1 MERIAN
7 KIANLSKLILLL
19 AVILLIP
26 SVFGYF
32 NTNINYD
39 ILSYLP
45 NNISTTKA
53 EKILKD
59 SKLIL
64 LLAVILLIPS
74 VFGYFNT
81 NINYDILSYLPNN
94 ISTTKA
100 EKILKDDFGCGTL
113 AVILLIPS
121 VFGYFNTN
129 INYDILSYLPN
140 NISTT
145 KAEKI
150 LKDDFGCGTLAMLI
164 VENMDDKDVAKIKDK
179 VAKVDGVA
187 DVLWVDDFMD
197 LSVPKEILPKDML
210 IVENMDDKDV
220 AKIKDKVAKV
230 DGVADVLW
238 VDDFMDLSVPKEIL
252 PKDMTDFLY
261 NGDKSTMMII
271 KMEKAT
277 GDIKTQNAVSSIRN
291 IAGKQSFLSGMC
303 GILKDTKDLA
313 DKEVPLYILIG
324 GLLILIILGLSLE
337 STVIPIIFLTSI
349 AMAVIY
355 NFGSNI
361 IFGEISYITKALAA
375 VLQLGVTMDYSIF
388 LFHRY
393 EEEKLKFPDN
403 KKDAMASAIRNTFIS
418 VIGGSVT
425 TFAGF
430 LALCVMDLA
439 IGRDIGLVMAK
450 GVLIGVICTITILPS
465 FILVFDKQVEK
476 YKHKTLIPNFNKVSK
491 LVVKHNKKL
500 AILFVIIFIP
510 SYFGY
515 KNADVYYNLDESLPA
530 NFPSIIA
537 TNKMKTDYNME
548 STNFILVKDTVAPND
563 LSKMIKEIDES
574 LPANFPSIIA
584 TNKMK
589 TDYNME
595 STNFILV
602 KDTVAPN
609 DLSKM
614 IKEIENLDGITSV
627 IGLEKYIGPRINQ
640 DFLPDDILNEVKS
653 KGYEEILVNSKY
665 KAATDECNAQIEEIN
680 KIVHEYDK
688 EGLVGGEA
696 PLTLDLI
703 KIADSDFTKVN
714 IASIVAIFIII
725 TILFKSASLPVIL
738 VATIECAIFLNLGIP
753 YYTGTV
759 EPFIASIV
767 LGTIQLGATIDYA
780 ILLTSRFRE
789 ERNEGYEK
797 FVPYYTGTVEPF
809 IASIV
814 LGTIQLGATID
825 YAILLTSRFRE
836 ERNEGYEKFEA
847 MERSIKSSAP
857 SIITSAL
864 SFFGATIGV
873 GLISKLDMISAL
885 CTLMSRGA
893 IVSMFIIIFI
903 LPAILLLFEGIVV
916 KTSKNFI
923 TKKELCEES
932 N

>member
-1 MERIAN
+1 MERIA
-7 KIANLSKLILLL
+7 KQIANHSKLILLL

-26 SVFGYF
+26 SAYGYF

-45 NNISTTKA
+45 DDISTR
-53 EKILKD
+53 
-59 SKLIL
+59 
-64 LLAVILLIPS
+64 
-74 VFGYFNT
+74 
-81 NINYDILSYLPNN
+81 
-94 ISTTKA
+94 KA
-100 EKILKDDFGCGTL
+100 EKILKDDFDCG
-113 AVILLIPS
+113 S
-121 VFGYFNTN
+121 
-129 INYDILSYLPN
+129 
-140 NISTT
+140 
-145 KAEKI
+145 
-150 LKDDFGCGTLAMLI
+150 LAMLI

-187 DVLWVDDFMD
+187 NVMWVDDFVD
-197 LSVPKEILPKDML
+197 L
-210 IVENMDDKDV
+210 
-220 AKIKDKVAKV
+220 A
-230 DGVADVLW
+230 
-238 VDDFMDLSVPKEIL
+238 VPKEIL

-271 KMEKAT
+271 KMEKST
-277 GDIKTQNAVSSIRN
+277 GDIKTQNAVASIRH
-291 IAGKQSFLSGMC
+291 IAGKQSFLSGMS

-313 DKEVPLYILIG
+313 DKEVPSYILIG
-324 GLLILIILGLSLE
+324 GILILIILGLSLE
-337 STVIPIIFLTSI
+337 STLIPIIFLTSI
-349 AMAVIY
+349 SMAIVY

-393 EEEKLKFPDN
+393 EEEKLKLPND
-403 KKDAMASAIRNTFIS
+403 KKSAMANAIKNTLIS
-418 VIGGSVT
+418 VVGGSVT

-430 LALCVMDLA
+430 LALCTMDLA

-450 GVLIGVICTITILPS
+450 GVFIGVLCTITVLPS
-465 FILVFDKQVEK
+465 FLLVFDKQVEK
-476 YKHKTLIPNFNKVSK
+476 YKHRTIMPSFNKVSK
-491 LVVKHNKKL
+491 FVVKNYKKL
-500 AILFVIIFIP
+500 AILFVIILIP

-515 KNADVYYNLDESLPA
+515 KNAKVYYNLDESLPA

-548 STNFILVKDTVAPND
+548 STNFILVKD
-563 LSKMIKEIDES
+563 
-574 LPANFPSIIA
+574 SIS
-584 TNKMK
+584 
-589 TDYNME
+589 E
-595 STNFILV
+595 
-602 KDTVAPN
+602 N

-627 IGLEKYIGPRINQ
+627 IGLEKYIGPRIDQ
-640 DFLPDDILNEVKS
+640 DFLPSDILDKVKS
-653 KGYEEILVNSKY
+653 KNYEEVLVNSKY
-665 KAATDECNAQIEEIN
+665 KAATDECNAQIEELN
-680 KIVHEYDK
+680 KIVHKYDK

-714 IASIVAIFIII
+714 VASIIAIFIII
-725 TILFKSASLPVIL
+725 AVLFKSISLPVIL
-738 VATIECAIFLNLGIP
+738 VTTIQCAIFLNLGLP

-789 ERNEGYEK
+789 E
-797 FVPYYTGTVEPF
+797 
-809 IASIV
+809 
-814 LGTIQLGATID
+814 L
-825 YAILLTSRFRE
+825 
-836 ERNEGYEKFEA
+836 NEGYEKFEA
-847 MERSIKSSAP
+847 MERSIKSSTP

-864 SFFGATIGV
+864 SFFGATVGV

-893 IVSMFIIIFI
+893 VVSMFIIIFM

-923 TKKELCEES
+923 TKKELSKES

>member
-1 MERIAN
+1 MERIAK
-7 KIANLSKLILLL
+7 KIANH
-19 AVILLIP
+19 
-26 SVFGYF
+26 
-32 NTNINYD
+32 
-39 ILSYLP
+39 
-45 NNISTTKA
+45 
-53 EKILKD
+53 

-113 AVILLIPS
+113 S
-121 VFGYFNTN
+121 
-129 INYDILSYLPN
+129 
-140 NISTT
+140 
-145 KAEKI
+145 
-150 LKDDFGCGTLAMLI
+150 MLI

-179 VAKVDGVA
+179 
-187 DVLWVDDFMD
+187 
-197 LSVPKEILPKDML
+197 I
-210 IVENMDDKDV
+210 
-220 AKIKDKVAKV
+220 AKV

-252 PKDMTDFLY
+252 PKDMTDLLY

-313 DKEVPLYILIG
+313 DKEVPLYILTG
-324 GLLILIILGLSLE
+324 GILILIILGLSLE
-337 STVIPIIFLTSI
+337 STIIPIIFLTSI

-403 KKDAMASAIRNTFIS
+403 KKDAMANAIKNTLVS
-418 VIGGSVT
+418 VVGGSIT

-450 GVLIGVICTITILPS
+450 GVLIGVLCTITILPS

-476 YKHKTLIPNFNKVSK
+476 YKHKTVMPNFNKVSK
-491 LVVKHNKKL
+491 FVVKHYKKL

-548 STNFILVKDTVAPND
+548 STNFILVKDT
-563 LSKMIKEIDES
+563 I
-574 LPANFPSIIA
+574 
-584 TNKMK
+584 
-589 TDYNME
+589 
-595 STNFILV
+595 
-602 KDTVAPN
+602 APN

-640 DFLPDDILNEVKS
+640 DFLPEDIISEVKS

-797 FVPYYTGTVEPF
+797 FE
-809 IASIV
+809 
-814 LGTIQLGATID
+814 
-825 YAILLTSRFRE
+825 AIE
-836 ERNEGYEKFEA
+836 H
-847 MERSIKSSAP
+847 SIKSSAP
-857 SIITSAL
+857 SILTSAL

>member
-1 MERIAN
+1 MEKIAK
-7 KIANLSKLILLL
+7 KIANH
-19 AVILLIP
+19 
-26 SVFGYF
+26 
-32 NTNINYD
+32 
-39 ILSYLP
+39 
-45 NNISTTKA
+45 
-53 EKILKD
+53 

-113 AVILLIPS
+113 S
-121 VFGYFNTN
+121 
-129 INYDILSYLPN
+129 
-140 NISTT
+140 
-145 KAEKI
+145 
-150 LKDDFGCGTLAMLI
+150 MLI

-179 VAKVDGVA
+179 
-187 DVLWVDDFMD
+187 
-197 LSVPKEILPKDML
+197 I
-210 IVENMDDKDV
+210 
-220 AKIKDKVAKV
+220 AKV

-252 PKDMTDFLY
+252 PKDMTDLLY

-313 DKEVPLYILIG
+313 DKEVPLYILTG
-324 GLLILIILGLSLE
+324 GILILIILGLSLE
-337 STVIPIIFLTSI
+337 STIIPIIFLTSI

-403 KKDAMASAIRNTFIS
+403 KKDAMANAIKNTLVS
-418 VIGGSVT
+418 VVGGSIT

-450 GVLIGVICTITILPS
+450 GVLIGVLCTITILPS

-476 YKHKTLIPNFNKVSK
+476 YKHKTVMPNFNKVSK
-491 LVVKHNKKL
+491 FVVKHYKKL

-548 STNFILVKDTVAPND
+548 STNFILVKDT
-563 LSKMIKEIDES
+563 I
-574 LPANFPSIIA
+574 
-584 TNKMK
+584 
-589 TDYNME
+589 
-595 STNFILV
+595 
-602 KDTVAPN
+602 APN

-640 DFLPDDILNEVKS
+640 DFLPEDIISEVKS

-797 FVPYYTGTVEPF
+797 F
-809 IASIV
+809 
-814 LGTIQLGATID
+814 
-825 YAILLTSRFRE
+825 
-836 ERNEGYEKFEA
+836 EA
-847 MERSIKSSAP
+847 MEHSIKSSAP
-857 SIITSAL
+857 SILTSAL

>member
-1 MERIAN
+1 MERIAK
-7 KIANLSKLILLL
+7 KIANH
-19 AVILLIP
+19 
-26 SVFGYF
+26 
-32 NTNINYD
+32 
-39 ILSYLP
+39 
-45 NNISTTKA
+45 
-53 EKILKD
+53 

-113 AVILLIPS
+113 S
-121 VFGYFNTN
+121 
-129 INYDILSYLPN
+129 
-140 NISTT
+140 
-145 KAEKI
+145 
-150 LKDDFGCGTLAMLI
+150 
-164 VENMDDKDVAKIKDK
+164 
-179 VAKVDGVA
+179 
-187 DVLWVDDFMD
+187 
-197 LSVPKEILPKDML
+197 ML

-403 KKDAMASAIRNTFIS
+403 KKDAMANAIKNTLVS

-450 GVLIGVICTITILPS
+450 GVLIGVLCTITILPS

-476 YKHKTLIPNFNKVSK
+476 YKHKTVMPNFNKVSK
-491 LVVKHNKKL
+491 FVVKHYKKL
-500 AILFVIIFIP
+500 ALLFVIIFIP

-515 KNADVYYNLDESLPA
+515 KNADVYYNL
-530 NFPSIIA
+530 
-537 TNKMKTDYNME
+537 
-548 STNFILVKDTVAPND
+548 
-563 LSKMIKEIDES
+563 DES

-797 FVPYYTGTVEPF
+797 F
-809 IASIV
+809 
-814 LGTIQLGATID
+814 
-825 YAILLTSRFRE
+825 
-836 ERNEGYEKFEA
+836 EA

>member
-1 MERIAN
+1 MERIAK
-7 KIANLSKLILLL
+7 KIANH
-19 AVILLIP
+19 
-26 SVFGYF
+26 
-32 NTNINYD
+32 
-39 ILSYLP
+39 
-45 NNISTTKA
+45 
-53 EKILKD
+53 

-113 AVILLIPS
+113 A
-121 VFGYFNTN
+121 
-129 INYDILSYLPN
+129 
-140 NISTT
+140 
-145 KAEKI
+145 
-150 LKDDFGCGTLAMLI
+150 
-164 VENMDDKDVAKIKDK
+164 
-179 VAKVDGVA
+179 
-187 DVLWVDDFMD
+187 
-197 LSVPKEILPKDML
+197 ML

-491 LVVKHNKKL
+491 LVVKHYKKL
-500 AILFVIIFIP
+500 ALLFVIIFIP

-563 LSKMIKEIDES
+563 LSE
-574 LPANFPSIIA
+574 
-584 TNKMK
+584 
-589 TDYNME
+589 
-595 STNFILV
+595 
-602 KDTVAPN
+602 
-609 DLSKM
+609 M

-640 DFLPDDILNEVKS
+640 DFLPDDILSEVKS
-653 KGYEEILVNSKY
+653 KGYEQILVNSKY

-680 KIVHEYDK
+680 KIVHKYDK

-789 ERNEGYEK
+789 ERNEGYK
-797 FVPYYTGTVEPF
+797 
-809 IASIV
+809 
-814 LGTIQLGATID
+814 
-825 YAILLTSRFRE
+825 
-836 ERNEGYEKFEA
+836 KFEA

>member
-1 MERIAN
+1 MERIAK
-7 KIANLSKLILLL
+7 KIANH
-19 AVILLIP
+19 
-26 SVFGYF
+26 
-32 NTNINYD
+32 
-39 ILSYLP
+39 
-45 NNISTTKA
+45 
-53 EKILKD
+53 

-113 AVILLIPS
+113 S
-121 VFGYFNTN
+121 
-129 INYDILSYLPN
+129 
-140 NISTT
+140 
-145 KAEKI
+145 
-150 LKDDFGCGTLAMLI
+150 MLI

-179 VAKVDGVA
+179 
-187 DVLWVDDFMD
+187 
-197 LSVPKEILPKDML
+197 I
-210 IVENMDDKDV
+210 
-220 AKIKDKVAKV
+220 AKV

-252 PKDMTDFLY
+252 PKDMTDLLY

-313 DKEVPLYILIG
+313 DKEVPLYILTG
-324 GLLILIILGLSLE
+324 GILILIILGLSLE
-337 STVIPIIFLTSI
+337 STIIPIIFLTSI

-403 KKDAMASAIRNTFIS
+403 KKDAMANAIKNTLVS
-418 VIGGSVT
+418 VVGGSIT

-450 GVLIGVICTITILPS
+450 GVLIGVLCTITILPS

-476 YKHKTLIPNFNKVSK
+476 YKHKTVMPNFNKVSK
-491 LVVKHNKKL
+491 FVVKHYKKL

-548 STNFILVKDTVAPND
+548 STNFILVKDT
-563 LSKMIKEIDES
+563 I
-574 LPANFPSIIA
+574 
-584 TNKMK
+584 
-589 TDYNME
+589 
-595 STNFILV
+595 
-602 KDTVAPN
+602 APN

-627 IGLEKYIGPRINQ
+627 IGLEKYIGPKINQ
-640 DFLPDDILNEVKS
+640 DFLPEDIISEVKS

-797 FVPYYTGTVEPF
+797 F
-809 IASIV
+809 
-814 LGTIQLGATID
+814 
-825 YAILLTSRFRE
+825 
-836 ERNEGYEKFEA
+836 EA
-847 MERSIKSSAP
+847 MEHSIKSSAP
-857 SIITSAL
+857 SILTSAL

>member
-1 MERIAN
+1 MERIAK
-7 KIANLSKLILLL
+7 KIANH
-19 AVILLIP
+19 
-26 SVFGYF
+26 
-32 NTNINYD
+32 
-39 ILSYLP
+39 
-45 NNISTTKA
+45 
-53 EKILKD
+53 

-113 AVILLIPS
+113 S
-121 VFGYFNTN
+121 
-129 INYDILSYLPN
+129 
-140 NISTT
+140 
-145 KAEKI
+145 
-150 LKDDFGCGTLAMLI
+150 MLI

-179 VAKVDGVA
+179 V
-187 DVLWVDDFMD
+187 
-197 LSVPKEILPKDML
+197 S
-210 IVENMDDKDV
+210 
-220 AKIKDKVAKV
+220 KV

-403 KKDAMASAIRNTFIS
+403 KKDAMANAIKNTLVS

-450 GVLIGVICTITILPS
+450 GVLIGVLCTITILPS

-476 YKHKTLIPNFNKVSK
+476 YKHKTVMPNFNKVSK
-491 LVVKHNKKL
+491 FVVKHYKKL
-500 AILFVIIFIP
+500 ALLFVIIFIP

-515 KNADVYYNLDESLPA
+515 KNADVYYNL
-530 NFPSIIA
+530 
-537 TNKMKTDYNME
+537 
-548 STNFILVKDTVAPND
+548 
-563 LSKMIKEIDES
+563 DES

-797 FVPYYTGTVEPF
+797 F
-809 IASIV
+809 
-814 LGTIQLGATID
+814 
-825 YAILLTSRFRE
+825 
-836 ERNEGYEKFEA
+836 EA